1 MYITKGL
8 CIFASPYNNSINV
21 NQTEMNDIQKM
32 EFKIAQVE
40 ARIYSWKRKVAV
52 FEIDPYVDEV
62 ETDKM
67 LDEISK
73 LKQRIEELKKN
84 K

>member
-1 MYITKGL
+1 MDEIERL
-8 CIFASPYNNSINV
+8 
-21 NQTEMNDIQKM
+21 

-40 ARIYSWKRKVAV
+40 ARLYTWKRKVRIL
-52 FEIDPYVDEV
+52 EIDSNIDEI

-67 LDEISK
+67 LDEIVE
-73 LKQRIEELKKN
+73 LKKRIEELKK

>member
-1 MYITKGL
+1 MHITKRL
-8 CIFASPYNNSINV
+8 CISALPYSKSINV
-21 NQTEMNDIQKM
+21 NQTEINDIQKL

-52 FEIDPYVDEV
+52 FEIDPYIDEV